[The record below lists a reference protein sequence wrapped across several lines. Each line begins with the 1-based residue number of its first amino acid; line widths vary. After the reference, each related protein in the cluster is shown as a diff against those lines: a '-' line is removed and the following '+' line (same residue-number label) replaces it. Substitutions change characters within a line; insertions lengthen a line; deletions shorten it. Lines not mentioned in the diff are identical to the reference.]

1 MKKSEKIIIGL
12 TVAAALYGGVDY
24 LIGHRGPAQ
33 PPAQAGGVEIA
44 AVRGQLTAIM
54 RDPDDRDA
62 ARLAQALDRRWPDR
76 IFFDK
81 PARALE
87 GAEDDRRQAAM
98 AQFSDLAADL
108 SYSGYLEMKHR
119 RIAIINGLDYREG
132 DEVNGFTIEKI
143 AKDHIQLS
151 RQGFLFTINAPAADP
166 ADQPPPAGK
175 QAAKRAAPVEK
186 QSP

>member
-62 ARLAQALDRRWPDR
+62 ARLAQIMDRHWSEG

-81 PARALE
+81 PAAALE
-87 GAEDDRRQAAM
+87 GAEADRRQAAM
-98 AQFSDLAADL
+98 DQFSDLAAAL
-108 SYSGYLEMKHR
+108 SYSGYLEMNNR

-132 DEVNGFTIEKI
+132 EEVNGFTIEKI
-143 AKDHIQLS
+143 AKDHVQVS
-151 RQGFLFTINAPAADP
+151 RQGFLFTISAPESGPDDRPAPSGNDP
-166 ADQPPPAGK
+166 GTK
-175 QAAKRAAPVEK
+175 AAPVEK
-186 QSP
+186 ESP